1 MVRIILMTWLQPGN
15 TYTMFLPQLNPSE
28 CVRRYSALQSVSRFV
43 SSVYLRLLMLPN
55 LEQVVLEFLVE
66 LLLLLQS

>member
-1 MVRIILMTWLQPGN
+1 
-15 TYTMFLPQLNPSE
+15 MFLPQLNPSE